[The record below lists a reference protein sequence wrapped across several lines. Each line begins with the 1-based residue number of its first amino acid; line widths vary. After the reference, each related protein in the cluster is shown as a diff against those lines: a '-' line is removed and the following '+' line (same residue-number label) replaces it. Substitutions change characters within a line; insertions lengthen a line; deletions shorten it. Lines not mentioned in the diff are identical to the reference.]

1 MGSTATAE
9 MDARMR
15 GALSLS
21 VVIPTLNAA
30 ATLPG
35 TLAALAWDDVV
46 ISDGGSTDGTRDI
59 AGIRLVASPRGRGV
73 QIAAGVAAA
82 VGPSATRR
90 PASSRCAPTRGA
102 DDPRRDGEPDQDH
115 QPLPELVNLAPI
127 MHIMSTQSFEKSP
140 DQ

>member
-1 MGSTATAE
+1 
-9 MDARMR
+9 MR

-73 QIAAGVAAA
+73 QIAAGVAALLLGA
-82 VGPSATRR
+82 VLY
-90 PASSRCAPTRGA
+90 APHYMNKRYL
-102 DDPRRDGEPDQDH
+102 RQKERDAAAGQT
-115 QPLPELVNLAPI
+115 
-127 MHIMSTQSFEKSP
+127 TQSAA
-140 DQ
+140 